1 MPQTNVKLERQQL
14 ASPQLPLAIYREIVA
29 HLRQV
34 EGVDAQL
41 LPQKATDFDYL
52 QSQVGGLWI
61 ESDLDSNP
69 QAQTQID
76 SILAY
81 YAQKYAPWQSVE
93 S

>member
-1 MPQTNVKLERQQL
+1 MTQTGTKLKRQQL

-34 EGVDAQL
+34 EGVKANL
-41 LPQKATDFDYL
+41 LVQKATDFDYL
-52 QSQVGGLWI
+52 QSQVGGLGI
-61 ESDLDSNP
+61 ESNLDSNP

-76 SILAY
+76 SILEY